1 MFLDKKQNLILAPM
15 AGISDIPFRKIS
27 YDFGADIAVT
37 EMINARGLIEG
48 SKKTYS
54 LMRIDKREINTGI
67 QLFGNDIE
75 IMKRAVEI
83 VCESNLNI
91 KFIDIN
97 AGCPAKKVIR
107 GGSGGALLKNL
118 KKLEIMLNSVKSVSN
133 IPVSCKVRIGYDENT
148 ISEIVNAIKSSG
160 VKIITIHGRTVKQGF
175 KGKSDLSW
183 IKSFNNDKDMQYII
197 SGDINTP
204 DKAVEI
210 MDKYPKFHVM
220 IGRGALGNPFIFDY
234 IKDLRRNG
242 NYNRVNKEELF
253 KTIRKHYKFML
264 KVFGDYGVILMRKH
278 IGWYLKGL
286 PGSKKLKDKIN
297 KIGEYNDVIREL
309 DKYDRN

>member
-54 LMRIDKREINTGI
+54 LMRIDEKEKNTGI
-67 QLFGNDIE
+67 QLFGNDMA
-75 IMKRAVEI
+75 IMQRAVEI
-83 VCESNLNI
+83 VCESNLNA

-107 GGSGGALLKNL
+107 SGSGGALLKDL
-118 KKLEIMLNSVKSVSN
+118 KKLEIILNSVKSVSN
-133 IPVSCKVRIGYDENT
+133 IPISCKVRIGYSENN
-148 ISEIVNAIKSSG
+148 IDEIVDAVKSSG
-160 VKIITIHGRTVKQGF
+160 VRIITIHGRTVKQGF
-175 KGKSDLSW
+175 KGESNLSW
-183 IKSFNNDKDMQYII
+183 IKYFNNDKDMQYII

-210 MDKYPKFHVM
+210 MDKFPESHIM
-220 IGRGALGNPFIFDY
+220 IGRGTLGNPFIFNY
-234 IKDLRRNG
+234 IKDLKG
-242 NYNRVNKEELF
+242 SGKYNKVNKEELF
-253 KTIRKHYKFML
+253 KTIRRHYKFML
-264 KVFGDYGVILMRKH
+264 ETFGDYGVILMRKH

-286 PGSKKLKDKIN
+286 PGAKKLKDKIN
-297 KIGEYNDVIREL
+297 RLEEYSDVIKEL
-309 DKYDRN
+309 DAYDRN